1 MRGSNDIKWRI
12 WGILPLLL
20 VMIAACSPGGSK
32 KLNRRLTLL
41 RKDKIPYGTYVAYEN
56 LSYIFP
62 DAEISVN
69 RTAPLNLGSSESKK
83 AYIIITSWMDP
94 DDAEIRSMLNFVGE
108 GNHIFISAMQLGDS
122 LLHLLNLQTSSIY
135 GRYNASDS
143 LRLSIYHPVT
153 GDSLSFA
160 YPGNSYDNWVSSM
173 DSQYTTI
180 LGRDARGHPD
190 LVKFTYKGGGS
201 MLVQFAPMAFT
212 NFFLLHKNN
221 KAYYE
226 NALSYIS
233 PSVKEVI
240 WDEYFRTGGSNKGGA
255 FSALRYIM
263 KNRPLKW
270 AFWLLLL
277 LFGLIYLFDSKR
289 KQRIV
294 PVIAPLRNNSLDFV
308 KTIGRLYYQR
318 RDNQNLTVKM
328 STHFQDHI
336 RSRYNIPVSFGDPA
350 FASRLSHKTGI
361 GREFLMEL
369 IGEMQALQ
377 DSPSVTDAQLLALN
391 RKLDEFYKHA

>member
-1 MRGSNDIKWRI
+1 MKRPNDINWRV

-20 VMIAACSPGGSK
+20 LALASCNPPGGAK
-32 KLNRRLTLL
+32 KLNRRITLW

-56 LSYIFP
+56 LPYIFP

-69 RTAPLNLGSSESKK
+69 RTSPLTLSGSETKK
-83 AYIIITSWMDP
+83 AYIVIVPRIDP
-94 DDAEIRSMLNFVGE
+94 DDAEIREMLNFAGS
-108 GNHIFISAMQLGDS
+108 GNHIFISAFQYGDS
-122 LLHLLNLQTSSIY
+122 LLHTLKLRTASGY
-135 GRYNASDS
+135 GYSNISDS
-143 LRLSIYHPVT
+143 MRLSVYHPVT
-153 GDSLSFA
+153 HDSLSFA
-160 YPGNSYDNWVSSM
+160 YPGRSYDNWVSSM

-201 MLVQFAPMAFT
+201 ILLQFAPTAFT

-226 NALSYIS
+226 DVLSYI
-233 PSVKEVI
+233 PDSVKEVI
-240 WDEYFRTGGSNKGGA
+240 WDEYFRSGRNTN

-263 KNRPLKW
+263 KNPPLQW
-270 AFWLLLL
+270 AFWLLLG

-294 PVIAPLRNNSLDFV
+294 PVIPPLRNNSLDFV

-336 RSRYNIPVSFGDPA
+336 RTRYNLPVALSDPG
-350 FASRLSHKTGI
+350 FADRLSYKTGI
-361 GREFLMEL
+361 RKEFLLEL

-377 DSPSVTDAQLLALN
+377 DSPSVTDAQLLGLN
-391 RKLDEFYKHA
+391 RKLEEFYKHA